1 LFLSKKENPTNCW
14 VLFFSYENIIT
25 GGSGFIGSHLV
36 EKLMNDN
43 QITVIDNFDPFYP
56 REIKLNNI
64 KSFNSNV
71 KLIEM
76 DIRNQEDLSKIEYHD
91 VIIHLAAKAGVR
103 PSIINPIEYQEVNIR
118 GTLNL
123 LEFAKN
129 KKITQFIFA
138 SSSSVYGTDSNI
150 PWNEDN
156 TNLKPISPYA
166 ITKLSGEFFGHVYS
180 SLFKIRFISL
190 RFFTVFGP
198 RQRPDLA
205 ISLFSKKIINNEII
219 ELFGNGSTKRDYTYI
234 DDIVQGIISAINYK
248 DSLYEVFNLGNN
260 QTVSLSEMVST
271 LEEIFEK
278 KAIIKTLPE
287 QDGDVPI
294 TYADITKACKL
305 LNYSPKTTFRQ
316 GIINYKN
323 WLL

>member
-260 QTVSLSEMVST
+260 QTVSLSEIKST

>member
-1 LFLSKKENPTNCW
+1 MLFRS
-14 VLFFSYENIIT
+14 VSQSRY
-25 GGSGFIGSHLV
+25 
-36 EKLMNDN
+36 
-43 QITVIDNFDPFYP
+43 
-56 REIKLNNI
+56 
-64 KSFNSNV
+64 
-71 KLIEM
+71 
-76 DIRNQEDLSKIEYHD
+76 
-91 VIIHLAAKAGVR
+91 
-103 PSIINPIEYQEVNIR
+103 IR

-123 LEFAKN
+123 LEFTKN

-190 RFFTVFGP
+190 RFFIVFGP

>member
-1 LFLSKKENPTNCW
+1 MFLSKKENPTNCW

-138 SSSSVYGTDSNI
+138 SSSSVYGTDNNI

>member
-1 LFLSKKENPTNCW
+1 MFLSKKENPTNCW